1 MNYIKSP
8 LKQKKQK
15 TNRRKVLSG
24 GAPAE
29 RKQSSIFTSGSNGGK
44 KNYGSRKKTEES
56 PKKSVLPSF
65 VPWKMILASFLLGAC
80 GLLYIGHV
88 LNMQQTFS
96 EIQQLENEFNKA
108 QRIYNEKRLNY
119 DRIVGPKNIYQK
131 AREQGFINAG
141 PADQIITT
149 EP

>member
-15 TNRRKVLSG
+15 QNRRKVISG

-29 RKQSSIFTSGSNGGK
+29 RKRSSLFGSGSSGGP
-44 KNYGSRKKTEES
+44 KNYGSRKTDDDA

-65 VPWKMILASFLLGAC
+65 TPWKLIMASFLIGVC
-80 GLLYIGHV
+80 GLFYIGHV
-88 LNMQQTFS
+88 LSMQQTFA

-119 DRIVGPKNIYQK
+119 DRMVGPKEIYQK
-131 AREQGFINAG
+131 ARERGFINAG
-141 PADQIITT
+141 PADQIIIA